1 MAETEEEVNSEEDEP
16 IAKTKNN
23 GEVINISSPM
33 GNFDFQ
39 VRKRKIKKT
48 VNYVDINGN
57 DKTAQ
62 IRQTVYQHLQTQQ
75 ACRPVQ

>member
-1 MAETEEEVNSEEDEP
+1 MSPEKQAQVMAETEEEVNSEEDEP

-57 DKTAQ
+57 DKTAE
-62 IRQTVYQHLQTQQ
+62 ITEEEI
-75 ACRPVQ
+75 

>member
-1 MAETEEEVNSEEDEP
+1 MGFNEAQAQAMAVQEEENNDIDEEDEP
-16 IAKTKNN
+16 TAKTRND

-48 VNYVDINGN
+48 VQYVDINGN
-57 DKTAQ
+57 PK
-62 IRQTVYQHLQTQQ
+62 Q
-75 ACRPVQ
+75 AEITEEEI

>member
-1 MAETEEEVNSEEDEP
+1 
-16 IAKTKNN
+16 
-23 GEVINISSPM
+23 M

-57 DKTAQ
+57 DKTAEMTEEE
-62 IRQTVYQHLQTQQ
+62 I
-75 ACRPVQ
+75 